1 MRFSRMLIPDF
12 KVVEADSGAIGGAG
26 SKEFM
31 VLADSGEDTIMVCD
45 SCDFGANLEVIAEDE
60 KICPKCSG
68 ELSQTKGIEAG
79 HIFQLGTTYSEA
91 MKAEF
96 VTRDGLEKE
105 EMALENLV
113 DTIMEKLV

>member
-31 VLADSGEDTIMVCD
+31 VLAD
-45 SCDFGANLEVIAEDE
+45 
-60 KICPKCSG
+60 SG